1 MRVNHY
7 HWQRVNL
14 LLRQTKT
21 PFKKKKVDF
30 VMNMKVKEKT
40 GEDKN
45 IQGKSE
51 KKDGKKEPRK
61 AHTCSYNRF
70 LFPLGTVLYL
80 LLLVLDQ

>member
-1 MRVNHY
+1 MWHLASKSLATY
-7 HWQRVNL
+7 KS
-14 LLRQTKT
+14 T
-21 PFKKKKVDF
+21 FKANKDSIYEEKKVDF
-30 VMNMKVKEKT
+30 VMNMKVKR
-40 GEDKN
+40 EDKN